1 MKRLIICGVAM
12 AVVVLVSF
20 YARHLVRDRSEMICN
35 MTDSVLAAAD
45 RPEAAIA
52 RLEDLEER
60 WRSIRRALGFFVR
73 ADKLEEISCRV
84 VRLRAMYTEGSDDFP
99 AECLELEERLRLLIV

>member
-1 MKRLIICGVAM
+1 MKRLIICAIAM
-12 AVVVLVSF
+12 TVVVFVSF
-20 YARHLVRDRSEMICN
+20 YARHLVRDRSETICN

-45 RPEAAIA
+45 RPETALA
-52 RLEDLEER
+52 RLAALEER
-60 WRSIRRALGFFVR
+60 WSSIRRGLGFFVR

-84 VRLRAMYTEGSDDFP
+84 VRLRAMYTEGSDDFA